1 MISFDSV
8 QHAIKAEKLLAQSG
22 IGCYGLPTP
31 REIDISCGQCLLFAD
46 RQQEAI
52 IKLFTDNRVRWSKLF
67 SRTAAGQIYMYEKIA
82 EYGGLCGTI
91 TDN

>member
-8 QHAIKAEKLLAQSG
+8 QHAIKAEKLLEQNG
-22 IGCYGLPTP
+22 IACYALPTP
-31 REIDISCGQCLLFAD
+31 REIDISCGQCLLFAAG
-46 RQQEAI
+46 QQAEI
-52 IKLFTDNRVRWSKLF
+52 IRLFVAGKVRWSKLF
-67 SRTAAGQIYMYEKIA
+67 SRTAAGQNYIYEKIA